1 MIVLELSTF
10 QKRLKNSFETNIWQQ
25 IFIEYKHMIQ
35 LCAHT
40 FALDLL
46 FFKPINKR
54 LTVFTNSFTTDE
66 IKNNDKIIL
75 ECVQ

>member
-1 MIVLELSTF
+1 
-10 QKRLKNSFETNIWQQ
+10 
-25 IFIEYKHMIQ
+25 MIQ

-46 FFKPINKR
+46 FLKPINKR
-54 LTVFTNSFTTDE
+54 LTVFTNSFITDE

>member
-1 MIVLELSTF
+1 MKLENLLEQT
-10 QKRLKNSFETNIWQQ
+10 
-25 IFIEYKHMIQ
+25 FIEYKHMIQ